1 MFTTSQSSRIN
12 QHSMGFRLIPRVPP
26 IDAIVLEKGCIFRQD
41 YDSRRSK
48 AWRMAKKKRGGVMLD
63 GKRVKSL
70 VYHGLNVPLFKF
82 FFAIL
87 FCIML

>member
-1 MFTTSQSSRIN
+1 
-12 QHSMGFRLIPRVPP
+12 
-26 IDAIVLEKGCIFRQD
+26 
-41 YDSRRSK
+41 
-48 AWRMAKKKRGGVMLD
+48 MLD

-70 VYHGLNVPLFKF
+70 VYHELNVPLFNF